1 MNKPQNCG
9 TNHCSCIECVME
21 DEPED
26 IEEDD
31 EEQVCSWC
39 GGCGE
44 GMYDGA
50 ACKKCKGSGVEP
62 REKDDD
68 Y

>member
-9 TNHCSCIECVME
+9 TSHCSCIECVME
-21 DEPED
+21 D
-26 IEEDD
+26 D
-31 EEQVCSWC
+31 EEKACSWC

-50 ACKKCKGSGVEP
+50 ACRKCHGTGVEP
-62 REKDDD
+62 VEKDEDD
-68 Y
+68 CYDID

>member
-9 TNHCSCIECVME
+9 TGYCSCIECVME
-21 DEPED
+21 D
-26 IEEDD
+26 DD
-31 EEQVCSWC
+31 DYEACSWC

-50 ACKKCKGSGVEP
+50 ACRKCHGTGVEP
-62 REKDDD
+62 QEPETGLCYDID
-68 Y
+68 